1 MVATGFSLSW
11 LFLANLVGL
20 LLAAL
25 LVWPSLNDVLA
36 PYTYGRWV
44 PLHMDWHLYGWC
56 SLPLLGLAF
65 KHFLDSDDAGIV
77 WSVVSYSFWSIAL
90 IIAGISWLMG
100 EATGKLFL
108 NWRGSAGAVFGGAL
122 MALWAVLAMGLW
134 RRFSIRSN
142 SGESKA
148 SFAIKTTCLVSLLAI
163 PAVLLFTSD
172 PAVYPPVNPDSG
184 GATGHSLLAS
194 SLGIVFLMGLLPGIV
209 LKLAVKDRKQK
220 RQAERVFWGA
230 FLASVVLYL
239 SIEHGNASN
248 HSWNQIWGL
257 ASLLVWPPLVWHLW
271 RAFQWS
277 EASKLWRVAFFFWW
291 AFLTID
297 GWLLF
302 LPGILNTLKF
312 TNALVAHS
320 HLAMAGMVTAL
331 NMVILIELGGSRRLK
346 VLLARAWPFW
356 LWNVCCLAYVLI
368 MTVQGWREGVEPGV
382 LFGKDYTTSLNYSAR
397 LVVGGGM
404 ALSSGCWVGNCI
416 WSLMSVS
423 WNRITEKNESQ
434 WRLNSVEGREAVRG
448 V

>member
-25 LVWPSLNDVLA
+25 LVWPSLNGVLA

-65 KHFLDSDDAGIV
+65 KHFLDSDDVGIA

-90 IIAGISWLMG
+90 IVAGVSWLMG
-100 EATGKLFL
+100 GATGKLFL
-108 NWRGSAGAVFGGAL
+108 NWRGIAGAVFGGAL

-134 RRFSIRSN
+134 RRFSIRSS

-148 SFAIKTTCLVSLLAI
+148 SLAIKVVCLVSLLAI

-194 SLGIVFLMGLLPGIV
+194 SLGIVFLMGLLPSV
-209 LKLAVKDRKQK
+209 ALKLALKDRKQK
-220 RQAERVFWGA
+220 RRAERVFWGA
-230 FLASVVLYL
+230 FTISVVLYL

-248 HSWNQIWGL
+248 QSWNQILGL
-257 ASLLVWPPLVWHLW
+257 ASLLVWPPLVWSLW

-277 EASKLWRVAFFFWW
+277 EASKLWRAAFFFWW

-356 LWNVCCLAYVLI
+356 LWNVCCLAYVLV

-382 LFGKDYTTSLNYSAR
+382 LFGKDYATSLSYSAR
-397 LVVGGGM
+397 IMVGGGM
-404 ALSSGCWVGNCI
+404 ALSSGFWVGSCI
-416 WSLMSVS
+416 WSLVSGS
-423 WNRITEKNESQ
+423 WNGRTAKSETK
-434 WRLNSVEGREAVRG
+434 WRLNSVEEREAVRG